1 MKHPYAEILIALAE
15 GKEIEH
21 LIPYTDSGWRTR
33 AQLHVF
39 QLIVDNVNPQFLRVK
54 PETITINGITIV
66 ASETKPLK
74 FGQIYYVTNLTGG
87 ATITYMTWSDSLVE
101 REWLNDGI
109 IHLTHENAIAH
120 RNALLSFTQK

>member
-1 MKHPYAEILIALAE
+1 MKHPYAEILIALAG
-15 GKEIEH
+15 GKEIEY
-21 LIPYTDSGWRTR
+21 LIPYTDFMWRTR
-33 AQLHVF
+33 TQLQVF

-74 FGQIYYVTNLTGG
+74 FGQIYYVTNLTG

-109 IHLTHENAIAH
+109 IHLTHENAIEH